1 MRTPTEGY
9 QFRDEKEF
17 IMSGF
22 KDPRTALLL
31 IEMAAFQKAINPKTK
46 LPDRSFDSR
55 AALIEEMLQCLP
67 DNSTLEFLSKKYID
81 NFETV
86 LRVVHIPTFR
96 KHISEI
102 QAWQIP
108 SRTTLPPHIH
118 ESILAQLLS
127 IVSIS
132 ARLSD
137 SSDLRSAGQKL
148 SEEQIVRS
156 NNLVQKWLD
165 GLKGKE
171 HLHTDTLRAQT
182 LLLIAQSVKQ
192 ASSQALWKE
201 AGTLVRTAMTMGFH
215 RDPESSPDLPPFE
228 KEQRRKLWQTIVELD
243 LQYSIALGMPTT
255 IQSSD
260 FNSKL
265 LLHVDDERLVQD
277 MSTYPEEQ
285 LEGEWSDSFPQTL
298 LGSVMKLRLDAAN
311 ILARDVV
318 LPRDAHKI
326 LSLAKSLET
335 ALRSLQ
341 SFSGNNSKKQQR
353 LFSNVML
360 DIHLRR
366 PALALYQVI
375 ALSEQASRYP
385 EARKG
390 ALRCAIAILSHLDA
404 LDPAVADLDTIKSKD
419 YLNFFH
425 IIYKHDILQS
435 ALILCYEIRAFH
447 KQSVSSA
454 LDPALAEITTDDSI
468 PWTKHS
474 LTRIVENTLNS
485 LLQRLGEFGSCLK
498 VILPLSIILQSVRS
512 DGTPDG
518 KRDLMMRGA
527 ERVLQT
533 CRKVLPPPEIPANI
547 CSKGHAQ
554 GIQIVCIIL
563 DPSSHS
569 C

>member
-1 MRTPTEGY
+1 
-9 QFRDEKEF
+9 
-17 IMSGF
+17 
-22 KDPRTALLL
+22 
-31 IEMAAFQKAINPKTK
+31 MAAFQRAIHPKSK

-55 AALIEEMLQCLP
+55 AALIGEMLNCLP
-67 DNSTLEFLSKKYID
+67 ENSILESLSEKYLV
-81 NFETV
+81 NLETV

-96 KHISEI
+96 KQISEI
-102 QAWQIP
+102 QAWR
-108 SRTTLPPHIH
+108 SSAGTTLPPHIH

-127 IVSIS
+127 VISIS

-137 SSDLRSAGQKL
+137 STDFRSAVQQL
-148 SEEQIVRS
+148 SEEQIARP

-171 HLHTDTLRAQT
+171 RLHMDALRAQT
-182 LLLIAQSVKQ
+182 LLLIAQSIKQ

-215 RDPESSPDLPPFE
+215 RDPETSPGLPPFE

-243 LQYSIALGMPTT
+243 LQYSLALGMPTAV
-255 IQSSD
+255 QSSD
-260 FNSKL
+260 YNSNP
-265 LLHVDDERLVQD
+265 LLHVDDDRLIQD
-277 MSTYPEEQ
+277 MSAYPEEQ
-285 LEGEWSDSFPQTL
+285 PGGEWSEAIPQIL
-298 LGSVMKLRLDAAN
+298 LGSVMRPRLDAAN

-318 LPRDAHKI
+318 FPRDAHKI
-326 LSLAKSLET
+326 LSLARNLENG
-335 ALRSLQ
+335 LRSLQ
-341 SFSGNNSKKQQR
+341 SFSASHLKKQQR

-360 DIHLRR
+360 DVHLRR
-366 PALALYQVI
+366 PALALYQII
-375 ALSEQASRYP
+375 ALSDQASKYP

-390 ALRCAIAILSHLDA
+390 ALRCSVAILSHLDA

-425 IIYKHDILQS
+425 IIYKNDILQS
-435 ALILCYEIRAFH
+435 ALLLCHEIRAFN
-447 KQSVSSA
+447 KQSVSST
-454 LDPALAEITTDDSI
+454 LDPALTENMTDESI

-527 ERVLQT
+527 ERVLHT
-533 CRKVLPPPEIPANI
+533 CRKVLPPPEIQGKI
-547 CSKGHAQ
+547 CPNGNTPGMQ
-554 GIQIVCIIL
+554 MVCITFV
-563 DPSSHS
+563 PSCLS